1 MNKLTAPELLAQ
13 RAGEMLSSELAGLRI
28 LIVEDDPI
36 IALDVAETL
45 ADAGAIVIGPAHT
58 VAQAFKLVDGG
69 GLDAAVLDYRL
80 EREVSSPIADWL
92 GRVCVPYLF
101 HTSSRLEPQA
111 AYPHITVIDKP
122 TQRDI
127 LVALIKTLTNKTGKN
142 G

>member
-1 MNKLTAPELLAQ
+1 MNKVTALELLAR
-13 RAGEMLSSELAGLRI
+13 RAGEMSSSELAGLRI

-58 VAQAFKLVDGG
+58 VAQAFNLVGRG

-101 HTSSRLEPQA
+101 HTSPRLDLQA
-111 AYPHITVIDKP
+111 
-122 TQRDI
+122 
-127 LVALIKTLTNKTGKN
+127 
-142 G
+142 

>member
-1 MNKLTAPELLAQ
+1 MS
-13 RAGEMLSSELAGLRI
+13 SSELAGLRI

-45 ADAGAIVIGPAHT
+45 ADAGAVVIGPAHT
-58 VAQAFKLVDGG
+58 VAQALRLVDGD

-92 GRVCVPYLF
+92 GRISVPYLF
-101 HTSSRLEPQA
+101 HTSSRSEPQA
-111 AYPHITVIDKP
+111 AYPHVPVIDKP
-122 TQRDI
+122 TQRDV
-127 LVALIKTLTNKTGKN
+127 LVALIKTLTNKTGEN

>member
-1 MNKLTAPELLAQ
+1 MS
-13 RAGEMLSSELAGLRI
+13 SSELAGLRI

-80 EREVSSPIADWL
+80 EREVSSPIAD

-122 TQRDI
+122 TQRDV
-127 LVALIKTLTNKTGKN
+127 LVALIETLTNRSGKN